1 LRNTLRVDARV
12 RCCDQLFISV
22 YRNFHCVPLKHNS
35 VLPLE
40 LRQISGSASRTL
52 GVQGQPDIARLRSEQ
67 NSFQQRKTAQMR
79 TRRKG

>member
-1 LRNTLRVDARV
+1 LRNALRLDAHV

-22 YRNFHCVPLKHNS
+22 YRNFHCDLLKHKS
-35 VLPLE
+35 ALPLA